1 MLEHTTLAYELLKMR
16 KSLFCEDGGE
26 ILISLLRAYLEALI
40 SSWLF
45 EVEVMKAVL
54 YGDADELGA

>member
-1 MLEHTTLAYELLKMR
+1 MSSVNYTRSSYLLEHTTLAYELLKMR

-40 SSWLF
+40 SS
-45 EVEVMKAVL
+45 
-54 YGDADELGA
+54 